1 MIDQLAPGGI
11 ANEAKVGYTTLTK
24 DVQLQ
29 ILKDTELLKTGA
41 VNSVAWNFYTSPVT
55 GRAGPSGPL
64 VRALNEA
71 GINIIIH

>member
-1 MIDQLAPGGI
+1 MIDQLAPCG

-29 ILKDTELLKTGA
+29 ILKDTKLLKTGA
-41 VNSVAWNFYTSPVT
+41 VNGAAWNFYTSPVT

-64 VRALNEA
+64 V
-71 GINIIIH
+71 